1 MKVAVFGG
9 TGFVG
14 SHLVDGLIAAGHT
27 PRLLVRSGSETR
39 VARRDVS
46 EVVSGEIGSDAAV
59 AECLAGCDA
68 AIYNIGLL
76 REFPARGVTFE
87 AMHYEGCVRAI
98 DAAEAADVG
107 RFVLMSANGAGPEG
121 TPYQTTKYRAE
132 QALAASGLD
141 WTVFRPSVIFGDP
154 QGRMEF
160 CTQLRDEMI
169 EMPIPAPLFH
179 EGLLPLQAGRFRLS
193 PVAIEDVTRAF
204 VRSLETPASIGR
216 VLPLGGPEA
225 MEWREIIRTIAEAC
239 GRRKLMLPEPAWAV
253 RAVAT
258 LLDGQAWFPITR
270 DQLDMLL
277 AGNVCDGGEAWGLF
291 DISPRRFERAALS
304 YLARRRGQ

>member
-1 MKVAVFGG
+1 MKVAMFGG

-27 PRLLVRSGSETR
+27 PRLLVRPGSETR
-39 VARRDVS
+39 VTRRDVS
-46 EVVSGEIGSDAAV
+46 EVVQGEIGSEDAV
-59 AECLAGCDA
+59 AECLTGCDA

-76 REFPARGVTFE
+76 REFPAQGVTFE
-87 AMHYEGCVRAI
+87 AMHYEGCARAI
-98 DAAEAADVG
+98 EAARSVGVG
-107 RFVLMSANGAGPEG
+107 RFLLMSANGAAPEG

-132 QALAASGLD
+132 QSLAESGLD

-154 QGRMEF
+154 KGRMEF

-179 EGLLPLQAGRFRLS
+179 EGLLPVQAGRFKLT

-204 VRSLETPASIGR
+204 VQALETPESSGR
-216 VLPLGGPEA
+216 IFPLGGPDA
-225 MEWREIIRTIAEAC
+225 LEWRAIIQVIAQAC
-239 GRRKLMLPEPAWAV
+239 GRRKLMLPAPVWAV

-258 LLDGQAWFPITR
+258 LLDGQPWFPITR
-270 DQLDMLL
+270 DQLEMLL
-277 AGNVCDGGEAWGLF
+277 AGNVCDGSEAWALF
-291 DISPRRFERAALS
+291 GIKPHRFEAAALS
-304 YLARRRGQ
+304 YLGTRRA

>member
-1 MKVAVFGG
+1 MKVALFGG

-27 PRLLVRSGSETR
+27 PRLLVRPGSEAR
-39 VARRDVS
+39 VTRRDVS
-46 EVVSGEIGSDAAV
+46 EVVQGEIGSAEAV

-76 REFPARGVTFE
+76 REFPAQGVTFE

-98 DAAEAADVG
+98 AAARAAGVQ
-107 RFVLMSANGAGPEG
+107 RFLLMSANGAGPEG

-132 QALAASGLD
+132 QSLAESGLD
-141 WTVFRPSVIFGDP
+141 WTVFRPSVVFGDP

-179 EGLLPLQAGRFRLS
+179 EGLLPLQAGRFQLS
-193 PVAIEDVTRAF
+193 PVAIEDVTQAF
-204 VRSLETPASIGR
+204 VQALETPESIGQIF
-216 VLPLGGPEA
+216 PLGGPEA
-225 MEWREIIRTIAEAC
+225 LEWREIIRTIAEAC
-239 GRRKLMLPEPAWAV
+239 GRRKLMLPAPAWAV

-258 LLDGQAWFPITR
+258 LLDGQPWFPITR

-277 AGNVCDGGEAWGLF
+277 AGNVCDGREAWTLF
-291 DISPRRFERAALS
+291 DITPRRFGTAALS
-304 YLARRRGQ
+304 YLGTRRG